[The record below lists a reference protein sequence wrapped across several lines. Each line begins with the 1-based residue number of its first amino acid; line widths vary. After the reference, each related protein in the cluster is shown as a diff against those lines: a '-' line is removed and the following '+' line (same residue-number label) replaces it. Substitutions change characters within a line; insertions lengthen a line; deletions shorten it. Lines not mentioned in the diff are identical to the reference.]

1 MGMVLARMLP
11 EKRDEL
17 YARIAD
23 YGHSRMIAGVHYRS
37 DIDAGKVLGSA
48 IAADE
53 FAADEDFKNQPP
65 WCNGLCSRSSWA
77 ARSRARAAIKHPAA
91 MSVCGG
97 ISLSAPVY
105 LACAPTSNSI
115 SR

>member
-1 MGMVLARMLP
+1 MGTVLASMLP

-37 DIDAGKVLGSA
+37 DIDAGEILGSA

-53 FAADEDFKNQPP
+53 FAADDDFKNKLPDATACVREALGLQGPPPSQQATQP
-65 WCNGLCSRSSWA
+65 
-77 ARSRARAAIKHPAA
+77 
-91 MSVCGG
+91 
-97 ISLSAPVY
+97 
-105 LACAPTSNSI
+105 
-115 SR
+115 